1 MRSSGGLLVGAPARS
16 GELWQ
21 DACSCISTIS
31 DCKPKGIRFLSGNI
45 LDGVERVWDGVV
57 YVSPTEDS
65 KKSDSLRPTEELIP
79 TGSQKV
85 PATQTGYA

>member
-1 MRSSGGLLVGAPARS
+1 MFLYIHYIGLQTEGHS
-16 GELWQ
+16 
-21 DACSCISTIS
+21 
-31 DCKPKGIRFLSGNI
+31 FLSGHV

-65 KKSDSLRPTEELIP
+65 KKSDSLRQTEELIP

-85 PATQTGYA
+85 PARQTGYL